1 MKSELVIILTAA
13 SLGLAMQGVTIGA
26 ELTIKQSRYSFETE
40 LTKPVY
46 AGTFVISLASE
57 KKGEQVVASEPEIT
71 EQLPD
76 ESEVILTPPNVAF
89 THPILVHFKIDSI
102 EISPEEETKMLSQIR
117 ELGVVKSS
125 PLTVT
130 GFTCKMGPAVFNDWL
145 SDKRAKAVA
154 KLLENYGYTVTKTLG
169 RGDSDLVSQYYSP
182 LNRRVEI
189 TAGKN

>member
-46 AGTFVISLASE
+46 AGTFVISPTSE
-57 KKGEQVVASEPEIT
+57 KKSEQVVASEPEIT

-76 ESEVILTPPNVAF
+76 ESEVIIAPPNVDF
-89 THPILVHFKIDSI
+89 THPITIHFKIDSI
-102 EISPEEETKMLSQIR
+102 EISPEEETKMFSQIR
-117 ELGVVKSS
+117 EFGVVKSS

-145 SDKRAKAVA
+145 SDERARAVA
-154 KLLENYGYTVTKTLG
+154 KLLKNYGYTVTKTLG
-169 RGDSDLVSQYYSP
+169 KGDSDLVSQVYSP